1 VMMVEDVDPIDRHFL
16 LQNICQITYKERENS
31 EQRSL
36 FYKAAQL
43 HQAIFP
49 IIVKAFKTGVGNS
62 VPPSIPVFRLHAT
75 VLVEDQKYHDA
86 IGVCNFAL
94 KYNVHD
100 GTKSGF
106 EGRIKRIKK
115 KM

>member
-1 VMMVEDVDPIDRHFL
+1 
-16 LQNICQITYKERENS
+16 
-31 EQRSL
+31 
-36 FYKAAQL
+36 
-43 HQAIFP
+43 
-49 IIVKAFKTGVGNS
+49 
-62 VPPSIPVFRLHAT
+62 
-75 VLVEDQKYHDA
+75 
-86 IGVCNFAL
+86 L